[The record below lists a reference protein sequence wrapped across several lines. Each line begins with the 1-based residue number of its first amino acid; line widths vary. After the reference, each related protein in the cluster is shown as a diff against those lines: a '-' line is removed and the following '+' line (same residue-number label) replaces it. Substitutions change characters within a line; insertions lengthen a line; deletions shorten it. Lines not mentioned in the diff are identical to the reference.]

1 MIHSGRDEAMKN
13 SLVRT
18 SAKSCEREVVGL
30 MPAGGKAERIAPL
43 PCSKE
48 LFPLGFQLMEG
59 SSRPR
64 PKAVGHYLLEK
75 FQLAGITKTYIILR
89 KGKWDIPAYFGHGEF
104 VNMHLGYLIM
114 GESLG
119 PPFTLDQA
127 YPFVHDKLVAFGFP
141 DIMISSENV
150 FSSLLTQQERTQA
163 DVVLA
168 VFPAHKPQI
177 MDMVEMDENGK
188 IHAMFLKPD
197 KTDLELCWLG
207 GVWTPV
213 FTQFMHEYLQRFRK
227 KNDFKTSKG
236 GKLESED
243 LTVGAVIQAAISKG
257 LQTYG
262 VVFPEGKYIDIGTP
276 DNLLKSLKMFG
287 CQLT

>member
-1 MIHSGRDEAMKN
+1 MMN
-13 SLVRT
+13 SLMGAA
-18 SAKSCEREVVGL
+18 AKSFEREVVGL
-30 MPAGGKAERIAPL
+30 MPAGGKAERISPL

-59 SSRPR
+59 SSQPR

-75 FQLAGITKTYIILR
+75 FQLAGIAKTYIILR
-89 KGKWDIPAYFGHGEF
+89 KGKWDIPDYFGHGAF

-150 FSSLLTQQERTQA
+150 FSPLLKQQERTQA

-168 VFPAHKPQI
+168 VFPAHNPQL

-188 IHAMFLKPD
+188 IHAMFLKPGE
-197 KTDLELCWLG
+197 TDLELCWLG

-213 FTQFMHEYLQRFRK
+213 FTQFMHEYLQDFRG
-227 KNDFKTSKG
+227 KNDFKTSKC
-236 GKLESED
+236 GKLEVED
-243 LTVGAVIQAAISKG
+243 LTVGAVIQAAINKG
-257 LQTYG
+257 VQVYG
-262 VVFPEGKYIDIGTP
+262 VVFPDGKYIDIGTA
-276 DNLLKSLKMFG
+276 DNLMKSVEMFG
-287 CQLT
+287 CQMT

>member
-1 MIHSGRDEAMKN
+1 M
-13 SLVRT
+13 
-18 SAKSCEREVVGL
+18 
-30 MPAGGKAERIAPL
+30 
-43 PCSKE
+43 
-48 LFPLGFQLMEG
+48 
-59 SSRPR
+59 
-64 PKAVGHYLLEK
+64 EK
-75 FQLAGITKTYIILR
+75 FQLAGIAKTYIILR

-150 FSSLLTQQERTQA
+150 FSLLLKQQECTQA

-168 VFPAHKPQI
+168 VFPAHKPQL

-207 GVWTPV
+207 GVWTPA
-213 FTQFMHEYLQRFRK
+213 FTQFMHEYLQDLRRE
-227 KNDFKTSKG
+227 NDFKTSKG
-236 GKLESED
+236 GKLEAED
-243 LTVGAVIQAAISKG
+243 LSVGAVIQAAINKG

-262 VVFPEGKYIDIGTP
+262 VVFPDGKYIDIGTA
-276 DNLLKSLKMFG
+276 DNLMKSVEMFG

>member
-1 MIHSGRDEAMKN
+1 MIHSRNDEAIMN
-13 SLVRT
+13 SLRGT

-30 MPAGGKAERIAPL
+30 MPAGGKAERISPL

-48 LFPLGFQLMEG
+48 LFPLGFQRMKG
-59 SSRPR
+59 SFQPR
-64 PKAVGHYLLEK
+64 PKTVGHYLLEK
-75 FQLAGITKTYIILR
+75 FQLAGIAKTYIILR
-89 KGKWDIPAYFGHGEF
+89 KGKWDIPAYFGNGEF

-127 YPFVHDKLVAFGFP
+127 YPFVHDKLIAFGFP

-150 FSSLLTQQERTQA
+150 FSLLLKQQERTQA

-168 VFPAHKPQI
+168 VFPAHNPQL
-177 MDMVEMDENGK
+177 MDMVEIDEDGK
-188 IHAMFLKPD
+188 IHAMYLKPGT
-197 KTDLELCWLG
+197 TDLELCWLG

-213 FTQFMHEYLQRFRK
+213 FTQFMHDYLQDLRK
-227 KNDFKTSKG
+227 KDDLKTSEG
-236 GKLESED
+236 GELEAED
-243 LTVGAVIQAAISKG
+243 LTVGAVILAAINKG

-262 VVFPEGKYIDIGTP
+262 VVFPEGKYIDIGTA
-276 DNLLKSLKMFG
+276 DNLMKSVDKFG

>member
-1 MIHSGRDEAMKN
+1 MMN
-13 SLVRT
+13 SLMGA

-59 SSRPR
+59 SSQPR

-75 FQLAGITKTYIILR
+75 FQLAGIAKTYIILR

-114 GESLG
+114 GESFG

-150 FSSLLTQQERTQA
+150 FSPLLKQQERTQA

-168 VFPAHKPQI
+168 VFPAHNPQL

-197 KTDLELCWLG
+197 KTDLQFCWLG

-213 FTQFMHEYLQRFRK
+213 FTQFMHEYLQDYRR
-227 KNDFKTSKG
+227 KNDSKISKA
-236 GKLESED
+236 GKLEAED
-243 LTVGAVIQAAISKG
+243 LTVGAVIQAAINKG
-257 LQTYG
+257 LQAYG
-262 VVFPEGKYIDIGTP
+262 VVFPDGKYIDIGTA
-276 DNLLKSLKMFG
+276 DNLMKSVEMFG

>member
-1 MIHSGRDEAMKN
+1 MMN
-13 SLVRT
+13 SLMGT
-18 SAKSCEREVVGL
+18 SMKTSEREVVGL
-30 MPAGGKAERIAPL
+30 MPAGGKAERISPL

-59 SSRPR
+59 SSQPR

-75 FQLAGITKTYIILR
+75 FQLAGIAKTYIILR
-89 KGKWDIPAYFGHGEF
+89 KGKWDIPDYFGHGAF
-104 VNMHLGYLIM
+104 VKMHLGYLIM
-114 GESLG
+114 GESFG

-150 FSSLLTQQERTQA
+150 FGPLLEQQERTQA
-163 DVVLA
+163 DLVLA
-168 VFPAHKPQI
+168 VFPAHNPQL

-197 KTDLELCWLG
+197 KTALRFCWLG

-213 FTQFMHEYLQRFRK
+213 FSQFMHEYLQDFRG
-227 KNDFKTSKG
+227 KNDFKNSKG
-236 GKLESED
+236 GKLEAED
-243 LTVGAVIQAAISKG
+243 LTVGAVMQAAISQG

-262 VVFPEGKYIDIGTP
+262 VVFPDGKYIDIGTAG
-276 DNLLKSLKMFG
+276 NLRKSVEIFG

>member
-1 MIHSGRDEAMKN
+1 MVNGLMEVA
-13 SLVRT
+13 
-18 SAKSCEREVVGL
+18 AKSCQREVVGL

-48 LFPLGFQLMEG
+48 LFPLGFQIMEG
-59 SSRPR
+59 TSQPR
-64 PKAVGHYLLEK
+64 PKAVGHYLLDK
-75 FQLAGITKTYIILR
+75 FQLAGIAKTFIILR
-89 KGKWDIPAYFGHGEF
+89 KGKWDIPAYFGYGEF

-119 PPFTLDQA
+119 PPFTIDQA

-150 FSSLLTQQERTQA
+150 FSPLLEQQERTQA

-168 VFPAHKPQI
+168 VFRAHNPQL

-188 IHAMFLKPD
+188 IHAMFLKPE
-197 KTDLELCWLG
+197 KTDLEFCWLG

-213 FTQFMHEYLQRFRK
+213 FTQFMHDYLQGFRR
-227 KNDFKTSKG
+227 KNVSKTAKA
-236 GKLESED
+236 GKLEAED
-243 LTVGAVIQAAISKG
+243 LTVGAVIQAAINHG
-257 LQTYG
+257 LQTFG
-262 VVFPEGKYIDIGTP
+262 VVFPDGRYIDIGTAE
-276 DNLLKSLKMFG
+276 NLMTSVKMFG

>member
-1 MIHSGRDEAMKN
+1 MDSLLGVAAN
-13 SLVRT
+13 SM
-18 SAKSCEREVVGL
+18 EREVVGL

-59 SSRPR
+59 IPQPR
-64 PKAVGHYLLEK
+64 PKAVGQYLLEK
-75 FQLAGITKTYIILR
+75 FQLAGIAKTFIILR

-114 GESLG
+114 GEALG

-150 FSSLLTQQERTQA
+150 FSPLLKQQERTQA
-163 DVVLA
+163 DMVLA
-168 VFPAHKPQI
+168 VFPAHKPQL

-207 GVWTPV
+207 GVWTPA
-213 FTQFMHEYLQRFRK
+213 FTQFMHDYLQDFRRK
-227 KNDFKTSKG
+227 DDFKTAKAD
-236 GKLESED
+236 KLETED
-243 LTVGAVIQAAISKG
+243 LTVGAVIQAAIKKG

-262 VVFPEGKYIDIGTP
+262 VVFPDGKYIDIGTA
-276 DNLLKSLKMFG
+276 DNLMKSVEKFG
-287 CQLT
+287 CQVT

>member
-1 MIHSGRDEAMKN
+1 MMNPLTVA
-13 SLVRT
+13 T
-18 SAKSCEREVVGL
+18 AKSCEREVVGL
-30 MPAGGKAERIAPL
+30 MPAGGKAERISPL

-48 LFPLGFQLMEG
+48 LFPLGFHLMEG
-59 SSRPR
+59 SSQPR
-64 PKAVGHYLLEK
+64 PKVVGHYLLEK
-75 FQLAGITKTYIILR
+75 FQIAGITKTYIVLR

-104 VNMHLGYLIM
+104 IKMHLGYLIM

-150 FSSLLTQQERTQA
+150 FSPLLKQQERTQA

-168 VFPAHKPQI
+168 IFPAHNPQL
-177 MDMVEMDENGK
+177 MDMVKMDENGK

-197 KTDLELCWLG
+197 KTALQLCWLG

-213 FTQFMHEYLQRFRK
+213 FTQFMHSYLEDYRREIESEILK
-227 KNDFKTSKG
+227 AG
-236 GKLESED
+236 RLEAED
-243 LTVGAVIQAAISKG
+243 LTVGAVIQAAINRG
-257 LQTYG
+257 LKVYG
-262 VVFPEGKYIDIGTP
+262 VVFPEGKYIDIGTS
-276 DNLLKSLKMFG
+276 DNLLKSVEMFG
-287 CQLT
+287 CQLS